1 MDTKSVYLITFG
13 ILVITAGIG
22 AYYYSNGMIDIDKFN
37 KKNLLSEGTDNP
49 TLWLYYDQSDVNS
62 RWWQDFGARSSRVLH
77 TPFLNLCYE
86 SIAKHCGQTYNT
98 RVIAGLTDLAS
109 LLGGWDQL
117 PKSLQNPL
125 ASVQQAEMNW
135 IRAKL
140 LKTYGGLWVSPT
152 SIFVKDIPDFSKSKN
167 VIFTGMDT
175 KDMLSDSE
183 GTLAPGTQVMFSPK
197 KDHPIFIELETVSR
211 ERLERREGGSQFR
224 HDISNDLR
232 DVMRDYAGQYEY
244 MPEIEYSRKP
254 NGRRIE
260 LEDLLSKGQ
269 MPISSSAVYVP
280 VYWHELKRRSNFA
293 WFLRLSEEQILSSD
307 LVISKLFN
315 QN

>member
-1 MDTKSVYLITFG
+1 MATQSVYLITFG
-13 ILVITAGIG
+13 ILLVTAASLG
-22 AYYYSNGMIDIDKFN
+22 YYYSNTIIESDIFQ
-37 KKNLLSEGTDNP
+37 KKDLLLEGTTNP

-77 TPFLNLCYE
+77 TPFLNLCYQ
-86 SIAKHCGQTYNT
+86 SIAKHCGQTYNI

-109 LLGGWDQL
+109 LLGGWDHL

-125 ASVQQAEMNW
+125 ASVQQAEMNY

-140 LKTYGGLWVSPT
+140 LKTYGGLWVNPSC
-152 SIFVKDIPDFSKSKN
+152 IFMKDMPDFKESKE

-183 GTLAPGTQVMFSPK
+183 GTLAPGTQVMYSPRK
-197 KDHPIFIELETVSR
+197 EHPIFVELERLSR
-211 ERLERREGGSQFR
+211 ERLERREGGTQFR

-232 DVMRDYAGQYEY
+232 DVMRDYSGQYAYLPSLEF
-244 MPEIEYSRKP
+244 SRKP

-260 LEDLLSKGQ
+260 LEDLLSKGK
-269 MPISSSAVYVP
+269 MPICSKAVYVP
-280 VYWHELKRRSNFA
+280 VYWYELKRRSNFA
-293 WFLRLSEEQILSSD
+293 WFLRLSEEQIMSSE
-307 LVISKLFN
+307 LVVSNLF
-315 QN
+315 

>member
-1 MDTKSVYLITFG
+1 MATQSVYLITFG
-13 ILVITAGIG
+13 ILLVTAASLG
-22 AYYYSNGMIDIDKFN
+22 YYYSNTIIESDIFQ
-37 KKNLLSEGTDNP
+37 KKDLLLEGTSNP

-77 TPFLNLCYE
+77 TPFLNLCYQ
-86 SIAKHCGQTYNT
+86 SIAKHCGQTYNI

-109 LLGGWDQL
+109 LLGGWDHL

-125 ASVQQAEMNW
+125 ASVQQAEMNY

-140 LKTYGGLWVSPT
+140 LKTYGGLWVNPSC
-152 SIFVKDIPDFSKSKN
+152 IFMKDMPDFKESKE

-183 GTLAPGTQVMFSPK
+183 GTLAPGTQVMYSPRK
-197 KDHPIFIELETVSR
+197 EHPIFVELERLSR
-211 ERLERREGGSQFR
+211 ERLERREGGTQFR

-232 DVMRDYAGQYEY
+232 DVMRDYSGQYAYLPSLEF
-244 MPEIEYSRKP
+244 SRKP

-260 LEDLLSKGQ
+260 LEDLLSKGK
-269 MPISSSAVYVP
+269 MPICSKAVYVP
-280 VYWHELKRRSNFA
+280 VYWYELKRRSNFA
-293 WFLRLSEEQILSSD
+293 WFLRLSEEQIMSSE
-307 LVISKLFN
+307 LVVSNLF
-315 QN
+315 

>member
-1 MDTKSVYLITFG
+1 MAIQSVYLITFG
-13 ILVITAGIG
+13 ILLVTASTLG
-22 AYYYSNGMIDIDKFN
+22 YYYSNTIIESDIFQ
-37 KKNLLSEGTDNP
+37 KKDLLLEGTANP

-77 TPFLNLCYE
+77 TPFLNLCYQ
-86 SIAKHCGQTYNT
+86 SIAIHCGQTYNI
-98 RVIAGLTDLAS
+98 RVIAGLTDLAT

-125 ASVQQAEMNW
+125 ASVQEAEMNY

-140 LKTYGGLWVSPT
+140 LKTYGGLWVNPSC
-152 SIFVKDIPDFSKSKN
+152 IFVKDMPDLKESKE

-183 GTLAPGTQVMFSPK
+183 GTLAPGTQVMYSPRK
-197 KDHPIFIELETVSR
+197 EHPIFVELERLSR
-211 ERLERREGGSQFR
+211 ERLERREGGTQFR

-232 DVMRDYAGQYEY
+232 DVMRDYSGQYAYLPSLEF
-244 MPEIEYSRKP
+244 SRKP

-260 LEDLLSKGQ
+260 LEDLLSKGK
-269 MPISSSAVYVP
+269 MPICSKAVYVP
-280 VYWHELKRRSNFA
+280 VYWYELKRRSNFA
-293 WFLRLSEEQILSSD
+293 WFLRLSEEQIMSSE
-307 LVISKLFN
+307 LVVSNLF
-315 QN
+315 

>member
-1 MDTKSVYLITFG
+1 
-13 ILVITAGIG
+13 
-22 AYYYSNGMIDIDKFN
+22 
-37 KKNLLSEGTDNP
+37 
-49 TLWLYYDQSDVNS
+49 
-62 RWWQDFGARSSRVLH
+62 
-77 TPFLNLCYE
+77 
-86 SIAKHCGQTYNT
+86 
-98 RVIAGLTDLAS
+98 
-109 LLGGWDQL
+109 
-117 PKSLQNPL
+117 
-125 ASVQQAEMNW
+125 MNW

-152 SIFVKDIPDFSKSKN
+152 SIFVKDIPDFSSEN
-167 VIFTGMDT
+167 VIFSGMDT

-197 KDHPIFIELETVSR
+197 KEHPIFIELESLSR

-244 MPEIEYSRKP
+244 KSSLEFSRKP

-260 LEDLLSKGQ
+260 LEDLLSKGR
-269 MPISSSAVYVP
+269 MPICSSAVYVP
-280 VYWHELKRRSNFA
+280 VYWHELKRRSNFS

-307 LVISKLFN
+307 LVISKLF
-315 QN
+315 